1 MVALLQ
7 RLCYRFYRHRVV
19 GLHLYLPLA
28 FRRYDSDD
36 AGCCDQLL
44 ATIAR
49 LPGDVKRGIDQI
61 FSVAVEERVR
71 LRMNRDTIRVIAARS
86 AIACSTRARA
96 TTRLSCWSAVIA
108 TSPQPPVLDD
118 YSANAGPLTI
128 RASGHRIG
136 NSQEVLIPVR
146 THCRTSLH
154 EPWQR
159 VRASSPSRPAQ
170 PSTLGQSRTCPESP
184 GEADRRKGS

>member
-86 AIACSTRARA
+86 AIACSTRAQ
-96 TTRLSCWSAVIA
+96 I
-108 TSPQPPVLDD
+108 
-118 YSANAGPLTI
+118 G
-128 RASGHRIG
+128 RASCR
-136 NSQEVLIPVR
+136 ERVARPVAAG
-146 THCRTSLH
+146 C
-154 EPWQR
+154 
-159 VRASSPSRPAQ
+159 
-170 PSTLGQSRTCPESP
+170 
-184 GEADRRKGS
+184 